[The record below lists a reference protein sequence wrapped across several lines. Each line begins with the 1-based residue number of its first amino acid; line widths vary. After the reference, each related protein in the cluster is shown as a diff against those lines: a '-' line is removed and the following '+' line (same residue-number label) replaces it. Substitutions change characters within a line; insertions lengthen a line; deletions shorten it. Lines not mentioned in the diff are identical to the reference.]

1 MGNACSS
8 NDAADPQTRQRQR
21 AAARKASANSAHG
34 RRDRRH
40 VPESAGARTLRN
52 PLGGDNTDSTDFSN
66 PQSRSQPLSMNP
78 LSFNDASQEHA
89 NESPPLVRFSAPYS
103 PDDDTPPPE
112 LAGPFPLRESNGGD
126 ATPRSASVVSGH
138 RVDLRPMSHSGSAAI
153 NYVHRT
159 GVVSRGDAN
168 VHASPGLYAS
178 PVLGGSTG
186 SATPGRPL
194 ARTAS
199 GARVSA
205 RGVVFATAGSFFHQE

>member
-1 MGNACSS
+1 M
-8 NDAADPQTRQRQR
+8 
-21 AAARKASANSAHG
+21 
-34 RRDRRH
+34 
-40 VPESAGARTLRN
+40 LRN

-66 PQSRSQPLSMNP
+66 PQSRSQPLSQNP
-78 LSFNDASQEHA
+78 LSFSDAPQEHTTETPQLA
-89 NESPPLVRFSAPYS
+89 GFSAPFS
-103 PDDDTPPPE
+103 PDDDTPSPQ
-112 LAGPFPLRESNGGD
+112 LAAPFPVAGATAPALRESNGGD